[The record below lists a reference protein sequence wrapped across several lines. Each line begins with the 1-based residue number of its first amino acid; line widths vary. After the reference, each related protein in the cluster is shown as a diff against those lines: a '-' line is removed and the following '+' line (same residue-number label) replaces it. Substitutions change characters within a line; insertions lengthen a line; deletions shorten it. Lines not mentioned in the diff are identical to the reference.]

1 MTSKA
6 LIWRSAT
13 YHWRTNLAVVLGVAT
28 AVSVLSG
35 ALLVGD
41 SVRGSLRDLA
51 VGRLGRTE
59 HVISTTGF
67 FRDALARDVHDASPG
82 VSTAPL
88 VVASGFVTHEA
99 SGRRAGG
106 VTVYGVD
113 QRFWTF
119 HGLPDRSGVLL
130 SPSLAMELGAAA
142 NDTLLLRL
150 QKPSAI
156 PVESL
161 FGRKDEV
168 ARTIRLT
175 ASATL
180 PSEQLG
186 DFSIRPQQSEV
197 RALFVPLSRLQRDL
211 GVIDRVNTV
220 LVSGASDESLAA
232 TVRRSV
238 TLDDLSATIAI
249 TNAPAVVVESSA
261 GIVGD
266 SLFTAATHAG
276 SAAGLE
282 SIPVFTYLANTIRK
296 GDRAIPYSLV
306 TATDLGLTGFAPP
319 ARTGPSHPSDAIV
332 LNEWAARELQA
343 VPGDEITLDYYLW
356 DAAAGLTSH
365 GATFRLTQIVPIA
378 GFAADRRLAPE
389 YPGITAANS
398 LADWDPPF
406 PVDLSRV
413 QPRDEAYWKDYRTTP
428 KAFIDFE
435 RGRQL
440 WANRYGAATSV
451 RFPLAAGADAASV
464 ASRLREAM
472 AALLQPQASGLTIAA
487 ARRDALA
494 ASEGATD
501 FGAYFT
507 YFSFF
512 IVASA
517 LLLSVLFF
525 RLGIEQRLRQIGILR
540 ASGFTMAQLRRLLLV
555 EALALAMLGSAI
567 GTIGAIGY
575 GKLMVHGLRTWWV
588 GAVGTTH
595 LTLHLSVLSL
605 LIGGLAGIATA
616 VICVTI
622 SLRAVARLSPRTLL
636 QAQAID
642 SERAIAA
649 PTKRLTIVKW
659 ACAIAALGMLLA
671 GFTGNGDSAGL
682 FFGAAAAL
690 LVAAMCQLSAALRG
704 RESTPITERGG
715 RALWRLGF
723 RSAAYRPARSVLSAA
738 LIAAAAF
745 IIVSVDAFRRG
756 SAFSTE
762 VHSGTGGFALLA
774 DSEVPLLATPNDP
787 AGREALVVNAP
798 DFSRIR
804 FTRFRLRPGQDASCL
819 NLYRPTTPTIIA
831 PEAGF
836 IEQGRFA
843 FAASMAAT
851 DAERAN
857 PWLLLRRQSTDT
869 IPVIADATSLEYALH
884 ASVGDTFA
892 MDVGAEKPIVLQ
904 FVGALSDSVLQ
915 GQLVV
920 SEEHFTKLFPSIQG
934 YRFFLVDD
942 PAAVN
947 QAAADRLA
955 GILERELAPFGL
967 DAVTTA
973 ERLEA
978 FHRVENTYLSTFQAL
993 GGLGLL
999 LGTIGLSA
1007 IMFRNVLERRREL
1020 ALLRAV
1026 GYGPRHVSTVIVAE
1040 AALLVGVGLVAG
1052 AACAVLAVAPA
1063 WFSRGGSRP
1072 GIGLLILLLSVAVA
1086 GLISSLI
1093 AARAALRGRLL
1104 ESLAVE

>member
-1 MTSKA
+1 MTSTQ
-6 LIWRSAT
+6 LVIRTAT

-51 VGRLGRTE
+51 VGRLGRAE
-59 HVISTTGF
+59 HVISSAGF
-67 FRDALARDVHDASPG
+67 FRDALARDIHDASPG
-82 VSTAPL
+82 IATSPL
-88 VVASGFVTHEA
+88 VVATGFVTHEA

-106 VTVYGVD
+106 VTVYAVD

-119 HGLPDRSGVLL
+119 HGVPDRPGVLL
-130 SPSLAMELGAAA
+130 SPALATELGAGAK
-142 NDTLLLRL
+142 DTLLLRV

-168 ARTIRLT
+168 ARTVRLT
-175 ASATL
+175 VNATL
-180 PSEQLG
+180 PSDQLG
-186 DFSIRPQQSEV
+186 EFAIRPQQSEV
-197 RALFVPLSRLQRDL
+197 RALFVPLSQIQRDL
-211 GVIDRVNTV
+211 GVTDRVNTV
-220 LVSGASDESLAA
+220 LVSGATDDALAA
-232 TVRRSV
+232 TVRRAV
-238 TLDDLSATIAI
+238 TLEDLSATIAVSHDL
-249 TNAPAVVVESSA
+249 AVVVESSA
-261 GIVGD
+261 GIVSD
-266 SLFTAATHAG
+266 SLFTAATQAG
-276 SAAGLE
+276 SATGLQ

-296 GDRAIPYSLV
+296 GEREIPYSLV
-306 TATDLGLTGFAPP
+306 TATHLEQAGLTAMS
-319 ARTGPSHPSDAIV
+319 TGPSHASDAIV

-343 VPGDEITLDYYLW
+343 VPGDEIALDYYLW
-356 DAAAGLTSH
+356 DAAAGLTTHS
-365 GATFRLTQIVPIA
+365 ATFRLTRIVPIA

-413 QPRDEAYWKDYRTTP
+413 RPQDEAYWKDYRTTP
-428 KAFIDFE
+428 KAFIGFE
-435 RGRQL
+435 RGREL
-440 WANRYGAATSV
+440 WKTRYGAATSV
-451 RFPLAAGADAASV
+451 RFPLSPGIDAGTV
-464 ASRLREAM
+464 ANRLRESM
-472 AALLQPQASGLTIAA
+472 GPLLQPQASGLTIASV
-487 ARRDALA
+487 RRDALA

-517 LLLSVLFF
+517 LLLSLLFF
-525 RLGIEQRLRQIGILR
+525 RLGIEQRLRQIGIMR
-540 ASGFTMAQLRRLLLV
+540 ASGFTIAQLRRLLLV
-555 EALALAMLGSAI
+555 EAVALAGLGSAI

-575 GKLMVHGLRTWWV
+575 GKLMVYGLRTWWI
-588 GAVGTTH
+588 GAVGTTR
-595 LTLHLSVLSL
+595 LTLHLSALSL

-616 VICVTI
+616 VVCVTI
-622 SLRAVARLSPRTLL
+622 SLRAVARLSPRMLL

-642 SERAIAA
+642 TDRSIST
-649 PTKRLTIVKW
+649 PTKRVAIVKW
-659 ACAIAALGMLLA
+659 ICAIGAIGMLVA
-671 GFTGNGDSAGL
+671 GFSGHGNRAGL

-690 LVAAMCQLSAALRG
+690 LVAAMCQLSATLRT
-704 RESTPITERGG
+704 RVSTPITARGG
-715 RALWRLGF
+715 RGLWRLGF
-723 RSAAYRPARSVLSAA
+723 RSAAYRPSRTVLSAA

-756 SAFSTE
+756 NVFSTE

-774 DSEVPLLATPNDP
+774 QSEVPLLATPND
-787 AGREALVVNAP
+787 ASGREALVLNAP

-831 PEAGF
+831 PETGF
-836 IEQGRFA
+836 IEHGRFS
-843 FAASMAAT
+843 FAASMAQT

-857 PWLLLRRQSTDT
+857 PWLLLGRQATDA
-869 IPVIADATSLEYALH
+869 IPVIADATSLEYVLH
-884 ASVGDTFA
+884 AAVGDTFS
-892 MDVGAEKPIVLQ
+892 MDVGGETPIVLQ
-904 FVGALSDSVLQ
+904 FVGALSDSILQ
-915 GQLVV
+915 GELVM
-920 SEEHFTKLFPSIQG
+920 SEENFTRLFPSVQG
-934 YRFFLVDD
+934 YRFFLIDD
-942 PAAVN
+942 PAVLDRAT
-947 QAAADRLA
+947 ADRLI
-955 GILERELAPFGL
+955 GILERELAPFGF
-967 DAVTTA
+967 DAVSTA

-993 GGLGLL
+993 GGLGLV

-1040 AALLVGVGLVAG
+1040 AALLVGVGLLAG
-1052 AACAVLAVAPA
+1052 AGCAVLAVAPA

-1072 GIGLLILLLSVAVA
+1072 GVGLLILLVAVA
-1086 GLISSLI
+1086 IAGLVSSTI

-1104 ESLAVE
+1104 EALAAE